1 MKISIFLS
9 YPKPITTQQEMFLQ
23 KTFSY
28 LENRGLAPRTLGV
41 TDYDMETPLKA
52 IRRMLLE
59 CNGLISIA
67 FRRSLIIQG
76 TVRFGT
82 DLPTLVQQPLDNI
95 WLTSPWSQIE
105 GAMAYQLGLPMLLF
119 REKGV
124 LADGIFER
132 GVVGLYMPEF
142 DVSEIDHYFNTL
154 EWNEILG
161 KWEGYVRSVVGKK
174 GNPPQLYQ
182 VKRCY
187 LPEFSVFS
195 MPARMRKVECSQNH

>member
-67 FRRSLIIQG
+67 FRRSLIIKG

-82 DLPTLVQQPLDNI
+82 DLPTLDQQPLDNI

-161 KWEGYVRSVVGKK
+161 KWEGYVRSVVEKK
-174 GNPPQLYQ
+174 GNPPQLY
-182 VKRCY
+182 
-187 LPEFSVFS
+187 
-195 MPARMRKVECSQNH
+195 